1 MEGKK
6 RIFLLLP
13 LLILF
18 TISCTCGAPGLK
30 DFLPEIGASTPE
42 SVAATKAPQTKDPQI
57 QSDNTSTLQETA
69 VVPENTE
76 LIFLNTTRFVSNGW
90 EYVVGE
96 VKNTSGKTLDSVDLS
111 MILYDA
117 NNQIVATESV
127 SPLLSPL
134 YPDDIS
140 PFIVSSD
147 SWGEFDHT
155 EFVIND
161 IYEAENAAPMDL
173 EIVYHTSYSD
183 DYSLTIL
190 GEIQNNSD
198 QPAQWVYA
206 AGSISDANGQILNAT
221 TAYTLQDTI
230 APGAKAPF
238 KLYFSDN
245 WKDSTDYF
253 LQLRGSPGELVEPT
267 VKLVD
272 YVVTKDGT
280 SCTYTG
286 SVENLTA
293 EEIGF
298 ASVIVSTYDAN
309 DQLVDANWTFSDGS
323 AIPANGKD
331 TFTLSVFDCKEYDHE
346 VVTVE

>member
-1 MEGKK
+1 MKEKK
-6 RIFLLLP
+6 RFLLLLP

-30 DFLPEIGASTPE
+30 DFLPESGTAIPE
-42 SVAATKAPQTKDPQI
+42 SVESTKPSQTKDPQI
-57 QSDNTSTLQETA
+57 QSDSANQEATA
-69 VVPENTE
+69 IPADADLV
-76 LIFLNTTRFVSNGW
+76 FLNTTRFVSNGW
-90 EYVVGE
+90 EYVVGQ
-96 VKNTSGKTLDSVDLS
+96 VQNTSGKNLDYVDISLV
-111 MILYDA
+111 LYDA
-117 NNQIVATESV
+117 NDKIVATESV

-134 YPDDIS
+134 YIDDTS

-147 SWGEFDHT
+147 SWGEFDHF

-161 IYEAENAAPMDL
+161 LYEADDATPLDL

-183 DYSLTIL
+183 DYCLNHPR
-190 GEIQNNSD
+190 GIQNNSD
-198 QPAQWVYA
+198 QPAQWVYV

-230 APGAKAPF
+230 SPGSKAPF

-272 YVVTKDGT
+272 YTVTKDG
-280 SCTYTG
+280 Y
-286 SVENLTA
+286 
-293 EEIGF
+293 
-298 ASVIVSTYDAN
+298 
-309 DQLVDANWTFSDGS
+309 
-323 AIPANGKD
+323 
-331 TFTLSVFDCKEYDHE
+331 
-346 VVTVE
+346 